1 MKKTIMLIALV
12 CMTMAAQAQL
22 GVKRVAKFSKGD
34 KAVYRTEQ
42 TMNVAGQDIKVTST
56 EQYVVTD
63 ATADGFVI
71 ENTTKEVNSDVVEG
85 DIVGTIMK
93 TVAEMG
99 KDLVI
104 RFKTDKEGKPTS
116 ILNADEVTKK
126 MEATADKFINE
137 IFAKN
142 PEIEPML
149 PKETLKEQFTDQFS
163 AENMLKSYCEGGS
176 VFALNGKTIMT
187 GSMDEYVNDDDMKI
201 KRMYFLTEKDASKVK
216 VTGNLSMNKEELKA
230 MALAK
235 LEESMPAEQI
245 EAVKQNIDQ
254 VMENMKMD
262 VKETTDYEFFP
273 NGWLKT
279 LTNEVK
285 SDAMGQTSSNS
296 KKIECIE
303 HSWK

>member
-1 MKKTIMLIALV
+1 MKKTVLMIALV

-22 GVKRVAKFSKGD
+22 GVKRVAKFNKGD
-34 KAVYRTEQ
+34 KVVYRVDQ
-42 TMNVAGQDIKVTST
+42 TMDVAGQNIKVTST

-63 ATADGFVI
+63 AVADGFII
-71 ENTTKEVNSDVVEG
+71 ENTTKEVNSDADEG
-85 DIVGTIMK
+85 DILGTIMK
-93 TVAEMG
+93 GTAEIA
-99 KDLVI
+99 KDITI
-104 RFKTDKEGKPTS
+104 RFKTDKDGKPTS

-126 MEATADKFINE
+126 MEGLADKLCNE

-142 PEIEPML
+142 PEIEAML
-149 PKETLKEQFTDQFS
+149 PKETLKEQFTEQFS

-176 VFALNGKTIMT
+176 VFSLNGKTIMT
-187 GSMDEYVNDDDMKI
+187 GAMDEYVNDDDMKM

-216 VTGNLSMNKEELKA
+216 VTGNLSMNKEEMKA
-230 MALAK
+230 LVLEK

-262 VKETTDYEFFP
+262 VKETTDYEFFR

-285 SDAMGQTSSNS
+285 SDAMGQSGTNS